1 MGELHGDSRW
11 LADRGFSTLDGS
23 GLGRVAWHRAWN
35 ASQNG
40 GDALVMAE
48 SRGADVA
55 RGTALAH
62 AQWAQESPGDAVG
75 QRPASVV
82 LHWQGAYHRLAKW
95 AR

>member
-1 MGELHGDSRW
+1 MGELHGVSRW
-11 LADRGFSTLDGS
+11 LADRVFSTLGGS
-23 GLGRVAWHRAWN
+23 GFGRVAWHRAWN
-35 ASQNG
+35 ASQTG

-82 LHWQGAYHRLAKW
+82 LHWQGAYHRLAIW
-95 AR
+95 TR